1 MNIQNLYPA
10 PLNIS
15 HLALFDKHKK
25 QSMKNST
32 FLFIFLFL
40 SFSCTKEKINQKET
54 QSFYESHGNMMLLQ
68 VGEELEGIYEYQMES
83 TTFMQDSFHLIHV
96 LMNDGNEEYRGWKLA
111 SNQPL
116 LYEQNAYHINFYAPK
131 IAVDQLE
138 KSSEH
143 LPLDTTKIQW
153 FPKPNGIESH
163 DIWSKISNLAIVKAY
178 RAQSPTTKIGI
189 ERMVFYTYNPDFGFS
204 VPSEKYLVFFVK

>member
-1 MNIQNLYPA
+1 MK
-10 PLNIS
+10 
-15 HLALFDKHKK
+15 LAIICLLSLF
-25 QSMKNST
+25 
-32 FLFIFLFL
+32 
-40 SFSCTKEKINQKET
+40 FSCTKDKIHQKET

-68 VGEELEGIYEYQMES
+68 VGEDLEGIYEYQVES
-83 TTFMQDSFHLIHV
+83 TASQLDSFHLIHV

-116 LYEQNAYHINFYAPK
+116 LYEQHTNHINFYAPK

-153 FPKPNGIESH
+153 FPNPNGIESH

-204 VPSEKYLVFFVK
+204 VPSEKYLVFLVK

>member
-1 MNIQNLYPA
+1 
-10 PLNIS
+10 
-15 HLALFDKHKK
+15 
-25 QSMKNST
+25 MKNFSI
-32 FLFIFLFL
+32 LLFL
-40 SFSCTKEKINQKET
+40 SFLFFSCTKGKIHQKET

-68 VGEELEGIYEYQMES
+68 VGEDLEGIYEYQVES
-83 TTFMQDSFHLIHV
+83 TASQLDSFHLIHV

-116 LYEQNAYHINFYAPK
+116 LYEQHTNHINFYAPK

-138 KSSEH
+138 KSNEH

-153 FPKPNGIESH
+153 FSNPNGIESH

-189 ERMVFYTYNPDFGFS
+189 KRMVFYTYNPDFGFS
-204 VPSEKYLVFFVK
+204 VPSEKYLVFLVK